1 MSTARAQKTSCR
13 GGVAPLAHREA
24 ERVAAGSD
32 TALFHAMT
40 RLALLAPLLALSL
53 AVVQPAVAD
62 TVKKPA
68 IDTIAAMNRASAP
81 ADFRAF
87 LASAAAAEPALAPA
101 VAAYTA
107 KAPLRGDDLVNIGRL
122 LGLHNRL
129 RNQAACIDTIGRM
142 VALRT
147 VRDEKVLQHENPAI
161 IAFGALVEAMANDFG
176 LSYRNVDNRVFEV
189 MLPGAGKDA
198 FGILTHA
205 DVVPVVA
212 DEWVLQDGMR
222 LDPFKVTRVGDYL
235 YGRGTIDDKGSIAAA
250 LYAMKTV
257 KDSGVP
263 LARTIRLMI
272 DTTEETGGDAFK
284 YYRERT
290 ALPEFNIVLDSKY
303 PAVVAEK
310 GSGALKVSFQAQTVD
325 GKLPAIAAMSG
336 AASAN
341 TVPQTATARITG
353 GDPPGVAAALED
365 ARAAFIRAYEPRGG
379 KFSIDVNRSA
389 DGIDIKVTGT
399 SAHGSRPEEGVN
411 PLPRLALFL
420 QASGVTLADNH
431 YLKAVKYL
439 NDLYGTG
446 YLGESMGVGYSDDF
460 MGPLTMSPNLI
471 RARDGALE
479 VITNVRMPRGG
490 TPEALSAKIAERI
503 KGWAAANSITVKIDH
518 EQGDWMA
525 RDPKGA
531 WLSTLLNIFG
541 DTTGLEANPVPT
553 AGSTTAKL
561 LPNAINF
568 GPAMPG
574 KKYTAHNANEYKE
587 VSDLDLDMQMFTEM
601 LVRIGNLDKMQ

>member
-1 MSTARAQKTSCR
+1 
-13 GGVAPLAHREA
+13 
-24 ERVAAGSD
+24 
-32 TALFHAMT
+32 MT
-40 RLALLAPLLALSL
+40 CLALLAPLLALSL
-53 AVVQPAVAD
+53 AMVQPAIAD

-68 IDTIAAMNRASAP
+68 IDALAAMSKANPP
-81 ADFRAF
+81 AVFRVF
-87 LASAAAAEPALAPA
+87 LASAAEVEPALAPA

-107 KAPLRGDDLVNIGRL
+107 NAPLRGDNLVNIGRL
-122 LGLHNRL
+122 LGLYNRL
-129 RNQAACIDTIGRM
+129 RNQAACIDTIGKM

-147 VRDEKVLQHENPAI
+147 VRDEKVPQHENPAI
-161 IAFGALVEAMANDFG
+161 IAFGTLVEALANDFG

-189 MLPGAGKDA
+189 TLPGESKEA

-205 DVVPVVA
+205 DVVPAVA
-212 DEWVLQDGMR
+212 DEWVLDDGTQ

-257 KDSGVP
+257 KESGVP
-263 LARTIRLMI
+263 LERTIRLMI
-272 DTTEETGGDAFK
+272 DTTEETGGDAMK
-284 YYRERT
+284 YYREHT

-310 GSGALKVSFQAQTVD
+310 GSGALKVLFQAQAAD
-325 GKLPAIAAMSG
+325 GKLPAIVAMSG

-353 GDPPGVAAALED
+353 GDPAGVAAALEG
-365 ARAAFIRAYEPRGG
+365 ARAAFIREYEPRGG
-379 KFSIDVNRSA
+379 KFSIDVSRSA
-389 DGIDIKVTGT
+389 NGIDVKVTGT

-420 QASGVTLADNH
+420 QASGVALADNH

-446 YLGESMGVGYSDDF
+446 YLGENMGVGYSDDF
-460 MGPLTMSPNLI
+460 MGPLTTSPNLI
-471 RARDGALE
+471 RERGQQLE
-479 VITNVRMPRGG
+479 VITNVRMPRGS
-490 TPEALSAKIAERI
+490 TPEMLSDKIAQRI
-503 KGWAAANSITVKIDH
+503 YGWAAASHVTVEINH
-518 EQGDWMA
+518 EQDNWMA

-541 DTTGLEANPVPT
+541 DTTGLEARPVPT

>member
-1 MSTARAQKTSCR
+1 
-13 GGVAPLAHREA
+13 
-24 ERVAAGSD
+24 
-32 TALFHAMT
+32 
-40 RLALLAPLLALSL
+40 
-53 AVVQPAVAD
+53 
-62 TVKKPA
+62 
-68 IDTIAAMNRASAP
+68 
-81 ADFRAF
+81 
-87 LASAAAAEPALAPA
+87 
-101 VAAYTA
+101 
-107 KAPLRGDDLVNIGRL
+107 
-122 LGLHNRL
+122 
-129 RNQAACIDTIGRM
+129 
-142 VALRT
+142 
-147 VRDEKVLQHENPAI
+147 
-161 IAFGALVEAMANDFG
+161 
-176 LSYRNVDNRVFEV
+176 VFEIT
-189 MLPGAGKDA
+189 LPGTGTEA

-212 DEWVLQDGMR
+212 DEWVLPDGTQ
-222 LDPFKVTRVGDYL
+222 LDPFRVTRVGDYL

-250 LYAMKTV
+250 LFAMKTV
-257 KDSGVP
+257 RESGVP

-290 ALPEFNIVLDSKY
+290 ALPQFNIVLDSKY

-310 GSGALKVSFQAQTVD
+310 GSGALKVSFRAQAAD
-325 GKLPAIAAMSG
+325 GSQPAIVAMSG

-341 TVPQTATARITG
+341 TVPQTATARII
-353 GDPPGVAAALED
+353 GDPAGVASALTGARD
-365 ARAAFIRAYEPRGG
+365 AFVRAHQPKGG
-379 KFSIDVNRSA
+379 KFAIDVSRSA
-389 DGIDIKVTGT
+389 DGVDVKVTGA

-420 QASGVTLADNH
+420 QASGVALADNH

-446 YLGESMGVGYSDDF
+446 YLGESMGIGYSDDF
-460 MGPLTMSPNLI
+460 MGPLTLSPNLI
-471 RARDGALE
+471 RMRDDALE
-479 VITNVRMPRGG
+479 VIANVRMPRGS
-490 TPEALSAKIAERI
+490 TPEALAEKIAQRI
-503 KGWAAANSITVKIDH
+503 KGWAAAGNIAVEISH
-518 EQGDWMA
+518 EQGNWMA

-531 WLSTLLNIFG
+531 WLTTLLNIFG
-541 DTTGLEANPVPT
+541 ETTGLKAEPVPT

-601 LVRIGNLDKMQ
+601 LVRIGNLERME

>member
-1 MSTARAQKTSCR
+1 
-13 GGVAPLAHREA
+13 
-24 ERVAAGSD
+24 
-32 TALFHAMT
+32 MT
-40 RLALLAPLLALSL
+40 CPALLVPLLALSL
-53 AVVQPAVAD
+53 ALVQPAMAD

-68 IDTIAAMNRASAP
+68 LDALVAMSKANPPAAFGAL
-81 ADFRAF
+81 
-87 LASAAAAEPALAPA
+87 LASAAEAQPDLRPA

-107 KAPLRGDDLVNIGRL
+107 KAPLHGDNLVNIGRL
-122 LGLHNRL
+122 LGLYNRL
-129 RNQAACIDTIGRM
+129 RNQAACIDTIGKM

-147 VRDEKVLQHENPAI
+147 VRDEKVPQHENPAI
-161 IAFGALVEAMANDFG
+161 VAFGTLVEALAKDFG

-189 MLPGAGKDA
+189 TLPGEGREV

-212 DEWVLQDGMR
+212 DEWVLGDGTR

-257 KDSGVP
+257 KESGVP

-272 DTTEETGGDAFK
+272 DTTEETGGDAMQ

-310 GSGALKVSFQAQTVD
+310 GSGALKVLFQAQTAD
-325 GKLPAIAAMSG
+325 GKQPAIVAMSG
-336 AASAN
+336 APAAN
-341 TVPQTATARITG
+341 TVPQTAAARITG
-353 GDPPGVAAALED
+353 GDPDGVAAALEG

-379 KFSIDVNRSA
+379 KFSIDVSRGANGV
-389 DGIDIKVTGT
+389 DVKVTGT

-420 QASGVTLADNH
+420 QASGVALADNH

-446 YLGESMGVGYSDDF
+446 YLGENMGVGYSDDF

-471 RARDGALE
+471 RERGQQLE
-479 VITNVRMPRGG
+479 VITNVRMPRGS
-490 TPEALSAKIAERI
+490 TPEALRDRIARRI
-503 KGWAAANSITVKIDH
+503 HGWAADRHVTVEIDH
-518 EQGDWMA
+518 AQGNWMA
-525 RDPKGA
+525 RDPGGA
-531 WLSTLLNIFG
+531 WLATLLNIFG
-541 DTTGLEANPVPT
+541 DTTGLEAKPVPT

-601 LVRIGNLDKMQ
+601 LVRIGNLDQMQ